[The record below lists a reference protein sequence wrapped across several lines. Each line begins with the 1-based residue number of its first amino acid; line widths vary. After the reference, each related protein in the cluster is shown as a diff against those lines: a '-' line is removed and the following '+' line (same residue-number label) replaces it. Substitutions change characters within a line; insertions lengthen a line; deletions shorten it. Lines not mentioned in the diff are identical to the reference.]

1 MKEIDPSSLF
11 KKLKILRDFTES
23 DRKMYQTHSR
33 VLFNQQ
39 EMKVDGMKYQSV
51 AIEMKDD
58 ALLNVYLAQASH
70 QTLILT
76 KIAIKES
83 TS

>member
-23 DRKMYQTHSR
+23 DRQMYQTHSR

-58 ALLNVYLAQASH
+58 ALLNVYLAQASP
-70 QTLILT
+70 QTLTLT